1 MEISLQNED
10 DISFHEMYLRGFMS
24 CPNSH
29 YVGCNINSCEKNNC
43 IFLLLIRLACGQ
55 IGETTRRRN
64 SLGRKDYLHVFWMYL
79 SQVLSN
85 YVCFPHLLLF
95 LASQKSIYI
104 ISV

>member
-10 DISFHEMYLRGFMS
+10 DISFHEMYPRGFMS

-95 LASQKSIYI
+95 LVSQKSIYI